1 MMNISHNSIVRFL
14 HRKDFASFRTLDAR
28 IHRRFAF
35 YFSAGLVL
43 IGMLALFLPWTQNIQ
58 GKGYVTTLRPD
69 QKPQA
74 IQSVISGRLE
84 KWFVREGDFVRKGDT
99 ILHITEVKAEYF
111 DPELLQRTEEQL
123 SATSEAAETYG
134 GKARSLDDQY
144 DALVQARDLK
154 LAQTRNKLRQAQNK
168 ITADSIDLVANITQQ
183 AIADAQLIR
192 AEELFAKGLRA
203 LTELEAAR
211 LKAQESR
218 AKVVVQEN
226 KLLVVRNELLN
237 LRLELPALQ
246 NEYADKLAK
255 SRSEMLS
262 ARSDGLKALA
272 TTSKL
277 RNELRNYQERQQ
289 YYFVTAPQDGYVT
302 KAIQTGIGEIIKEGS
317 DIVTIMPAVY
327 DLAVEIYV
335 RPNDLALLRINDR
348 VRIQFDGWP
357 ALVLRGWPDMSTG
370 TFPGEIFA
378 IDQFISDNGMYR
390 VLIREQAAGKPW
402 PPYLRVGAGVRAFIL
417 LKDVPI
423 WYEIWRQ
430 LNGFPP
436 DFYRSD
442 EEQRQEMIKQKAP
455 IRSVK

>member
-1 MMNISHNSIVRFL
+1 MINISANSVYQFIRTSE
-14 HRKDFASFRTLDAR
+14 FATFRTLDAR
-28 IHRRFAF
+28 THRRFAF
-35 YFSAGLVL
+35 YVSAGLLV
-43 IGMLALFLPWTQNIQ
+43 IMIAAMFLPWTQNIQ

-84 KWFVREGDFVRKGDT
+84 RWYVREGDFVHKGDT

-111 DPELLQRTEEQL
+111 DPELVQRTEEQL
-123 SATSEAAETYG
+123 TATSEAADTYG
-134 GKARSLDDQY
+134 GKALSLEEQY
-144 DALVQARDLK
+144 DALLQARDLK
-154 LAQTRNKLRQAQNK
+154 LAQTKNKIRQTLNK
-168 ITADSIDLVANITQQ
+168 ITGDSIDLVANLTQQ
-183 AIADAQLIR
+183 GIADAQLIR
-192 AEELFAKGLRA
+192 AEELYAKGLRS

-211 LKAQESR
+211 LKAQEAR

-226 KLLVVRNELLN
+226 KLLVTRNELLN
-237 LRLELPALQ
+237 LRLELPAVE
-246 NEYADKLAK
+246 NDYADKLAK
-255 SRSEMLS
+255 SRSEILT
-262 ARSDGLKALA
+262 ARSDGLKATA
-272 TTSKL
+272 SSSKL

-302 KAIQTGIGEIIKEGS
+302 KAIQSGIGEIIKEGS
-317 DIVTIMPAVY
+317 DIVTIMPAAY

-378 IDQFISDNGMYR
+378 IDQFISENGMYR
-390 VLIREQAAGKPW
+390 VLIREEQVGKQW
-402 PPYLRVGAGVRAFIL
+402 PHFLRVGAGVRAFIL

-423 WYEIWRQ
+423 WYEVWRQ

-436 DFYRSD
+436 DFYRSV
-442 EEQRQEMIKQKAP
+442 EEQQQDLIKQKAP